1 VIFDPDDAQGAHA
14 IERLKTEQV
23 AWLTTVTPAGQPQS
37 FPVWFVSDGEEILI
51 YNDHRAKRNRNL
63 ESNPRL
69 SFHLGDDDGADIVSI
84 EGTAELA
91 PDAPLPGENAAY
103 WAKYG
108 ESIDRYLGGA
118 EKFGHRYS
126 NPIRIRVTRAV
137 ATPG

>member
-1 VIFDPDDAQGAHA
+1 MIFDPDDPQGRHGLDRL
-14 IERLKTEQV
+14 ERAFA
-23 AWLTTVTPAGQPQS
+23 AWLTTVTADGQPQTM
-37 FPVWFVSDGEEILI
+37 PVWFIWDGEEIVV
-51 YNDHRAKRNRNL
+51 YSDHRAKRNRNL

-69 SFHLGDDDGADIVSI
+69 SFHLGDDQGADIVSI
-84 EGTAELA
+84 EGTAEPA
-91 PDAPLPGENAAY
+91 PDAPLPGENPAY

-108 ESIDRYLGGA
+108 AAIDAYLGGA